1 MMKVHPST
9 ISRIFHHA
17 IRGPLTAPT
26 EDVADPV
33 EWLVAIGADEDEV
46 VVAVVVAVVEV
57 GNTCTKSERQT
68 PKSGI
73 TSDDP
78 VQFAGTH
85 NPARRT

>member
-17 IRGPLTAPT
+17 IRLTAPT

-33 EWLVAIGADEDEV
+33 ELLVAIGRADEDEV
-46 VVAVVVAVVEV
+46 VVAVMEV
-57 GNTCTKSERQT
+57 GIGDTCTKSERQT

-85 NPARRT
+85 DPARRT